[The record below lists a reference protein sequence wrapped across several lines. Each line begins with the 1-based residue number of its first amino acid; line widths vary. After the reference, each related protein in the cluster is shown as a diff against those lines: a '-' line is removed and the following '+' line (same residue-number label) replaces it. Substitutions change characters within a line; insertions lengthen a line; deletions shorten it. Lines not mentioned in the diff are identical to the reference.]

1 MNTRALWIWASIA
14 GALFAF
20 IFFYQQHAHRGPA
33 GPAKILPN
41 FKVAQVS
48 TVQVRPEGQLE
59 IRAVRT
65 NDGWQLNEPLLYPAQ
80 ASSIENLLFFLDRMT
95 PATYISRRELRQR
108 PEAEEE
114 YGFGAPQSTLI
125 VKQGEYRVQI
135 FVGSRTAPGNEVF
148 LQVVGDEGVYVVD
161 AELLHLLPRNANEW
175 RDTAFLDLPVASLER
190 IAVTNGSKSFELQRN
205 GPKGPWRMALP
216 GFQARANSAKI
227 EELLASVRDLRVR
240 QFISDDPKPDLDSL
254 GLQTPDLQIAFGQG
268 SNTLTVAQFSAKGP
282 TNEPA
287 RVYARRLGERAI
299 VVVET
304 NLLGAWRAQAN
315 EFRDS
320 HLVSLAGP
328 VTAIAVRGQD
338 QFTLLTTNGSVA
350 ASRES
355 AAIGYGP
362 NQFTLLSTN
371 GHWQIVPGDTP
382 ADSGMVSNLL
392 SMLTGM
398 PIVQFVKDVV
408 PEPDLAG
415 YGLAPAAL
423 EYTLMGKATNAAGSN
438 NVIAILQFG
447 TNQEERV
454 FARRADEPSVYA
466 VRASDV
472 QSLGTRSW
480 HFRERRVWDVSE
492 DDLSGVTV
500 YQGGKVRQALRK
512 AQYEWSLLPGS
523 QGSIES
529 LSIEETVRAL
539 CHLTVSGWIA
549 SGEATRATYGFTNE
563 CPHTVTLDLKNGSH
577 LKFELGMPGPLTFP
591 YGGVNLGSDFLV
603 FDFPPLLC
611 RDVLAYLS
619 IPVSP

>member
-1 MNTRALWIWASIA
+1 MNTRALWIWGVVA

-33 GPAKILPN
+33 GPARILPN
-41 FKVAQVS
+41 LKVARVT

-65 NDGWQLNEPLLYPAQ
+65 NDGWQLNEPLVYPAQ

-175 RDTAFLDLPVASLER
+175 RDTVFLDLPVASLER
-190 IAVTNGSKSFELQRN
+190 IAVTNGSKNFELQRN

-227 EELLASVRDLRVR
+227 EELLASLRDLRVR
-240 QFISDDPKPDLDSL
+240 QFISDDSKPDLDSL

-268 SNTLTVAQFSAKGP
+268 SNTLTVAQFSARGP

-304 NLLGAWRAQAN
+304 NLLGVWRAQAN

-320 HLVSLAGP
+320 HLVSLAEP
-328 VTAIAVRGQD
+328 VTAIGVRGQD
-338 QFTLLTTNGSVA
+338 
-350 ASRES
+350 
-355 AAIGYGP
+355 
-362 NQFTLLSTN
+362 QFTLLSTN
-371 GHWQIVPGDTP
+371 GHWQIVPGDVP

-398 PIVQFVKDVV
+398 PIVQFFKDVV

-423 EYTLMGKATNAAGSN
+423 EYTLMRKATNAAGSN
-438 NVIAILQFG
+438 HVIAILQFG

-466 VRASDV
+466 VRASEV

-480 HFRERRVWDVSE
+480 HFRERRVWDVNE

-500 YQGGKVRQALRK
+500 HQGGKMRQALRK
-512 AQYEWSLLPGS
+512 AQYEWSLMPGS

-529 LSIEETVRAL
+529 LSTEETVRAL
-539 CHLTVSGWIA
+539 CHLTVSGWVA
-549 SGEATRATYGFTNE
+549 SGEANRATYGFTNE

-577 LKFELGMPGPLTFP
+577 LKLELGMPGPLTFP
-591 YGGVNLGSDFLV
+591 YGGVNLGSDFWV

-611 RDVLAYLS
+611 RDVLTYLS